1 MWAGGLPYVLGAPH
15 LHINRPSVPE
25 WAFEGGQK
33 YYAKAQETHCA
44 RTKSSH
50 LKG

>member
-1 MWAGGLPYVLGAPH
+1 MWAGGLPYVLGVPY

-33 YYAKAQETHCA
+33 HYAKAQETHCA